1 MPLTARFSPYLMEFL
16 PVVLAGV
23 AQYATVHHGYFKF
36 DDFLHLFQIVNHGF
50 LEFLITP
57 HGGHLLLSS
66 NFVFYVCYRAFGLNA
81 TAYMWVA
88 LLTHL
93 LNVWLLYRA
102 IHYLTGRPLI
112 AAFGASLWGIAP
124 MAHGSVSWFSAYG
137 HVLATT
143 GVAWLL
149 FDIARLSRRGG
160 ALSTW
165 VQVRWYCVILL
176 TANSFG
182 VGLGAAGAFPFV
194 LYLLR
199 PAAPD
204 RMRVALR
211 FASLFFVLPVIYV
224 LQHRIYQEF
233 VGIEIVSPF
242 PVLSPAAITASIS
255 MLVDLLAI
263 GTTTLI
269 AGPLLATNGGP
280 VAVGPL
286 AGLSLETLREL
297 SHIVGGIVAASL
309 LFVFF
314 RSEGPTRA
322 KLLGLALLA
331 GGTYGMIALGRAPMS
346 LLMGYDESW
355 MAATPRYHYLAPMVL
370 SAFLCT
376 ALASAIGQRSWS
388 PAWGAALVLAWAAS
402 MTPLSVAAA
411 LSFAPYDLAFRKEHE
426 RIMSWIEGAA
436 SSRPVGAN
444 IYLKNHPVP
453 SIGLGIVPATEFPHT
468 AGLFVITYPSLEVD
482 GRRVFFIESDSSVLA
497 AARRRE
503 GSPIARL
510 LVSESFRPGAHPR
523 R

>member
-1 MPLTARFSPYLMEFL
+1 
-16 PVVLAGV
+16 VVLAGV
-23 AQYATVHHGYFKF
+23 AQYPTVHHGYFKS

-66 NFVFYVCYRAFGLNA
+66 NFVFYVCFRAFGLDPA
-81 TAYMWVA
+81 GYMWVA

-102 IHYLTGRPLI
+102 IHYLSDRPLI
-112 AAFGASLWGIAP
+112 AAFGASLWGMAP

-149 FDIARLSRRGG
+149 FDIARLSRRRES
-160 ALSTW
+160 LSMW

-182 VGLGAAGAFPFV
+182 VGLGTAGALPFA

-204 RMRVALR
+204 RIRVALR
-211 FASLFFVLPVIYV
+211 FASLFFVLPILYL

-242 PVLSPAAITASIS
+242 PLLSTPAVTASIS
-255 MLVDLLAI
+255 MLLDLLAI
-263 GTTTLI
+263 GATTLI
-269 AGPLLATNGGP
+269 AGPFLATNGGP

-297 SHIVGGIVAASL
+297 SYIVGIIIALCL
-309 LFVFF
+309 LFAFA
-314 RSEGPTRA
+314 RSQGPTRA
-322 KLLGLALLA
+322 KLLGLALLV
-331 GGTYGMIALGRAPMS
+331 GGAYGMIALGRGPMS
-346 LLMGYDESW
+346 LLMGYDQSW
-355 MAATPRYHYLAPMVL
+355 MAATPRYHYLAPMLL
-370 SAFLCT
+370 SALLCM
-376 ALASAIGQRSWS
+376 ALASAVGQRNWN
-388 PAWGAALVLAWAAS
+388 PAWGVALLLGWLALT
-402 MTPLSVAAA
+402 TPLSIAAA
-411 LSFAPYDLAFRKEHE
+411 RSFAPYDQNFRSEHE
-426 RIMSWIEGAA
+426 QIMSWIEDSA
-436 SSRPVGAN
+436 SSRPAGATL
-444 IYLKNHPVP
+444 YLKNHPVP
-453 SIGLGIVPATEFPHT
+453 SIGLGIVPASEFPHV
-468 AGLFVITYPSLEVD
+468 AALFVITYPSLEVD
-482 GRRVFFIESDSSVLA
+482 GRRVFFIESDASVLA

-503 GSPIARL
+503 GSPIARV
-510 LVSESFRPGAHPR
+510 LVSNSSRPGARQR

>member
-1 MPLTARFSPYLMEFL
+1 MPLTARLSPYLVEFL
-16 PVVLAGV
+16 PVVLAGI
-23 AQYATVHHGYFKF
+23 AQYPTVQHGYFKF

-66 NFVFYVCYRAFGLNA
+66 NFVFYVCYRAFGLDA
-81 TAYMWVA
+81 AGYMWVA

-102 IHYLTGRPLI
+102 IHYLTERPLI
-112 AAFGASLWGIAP
+112 AFFGASLWGMAP

-149 FDIARLSRRGG
+149 YDIARLSRQSE
-160 ALSTW
+160 ALSAW

-182 VGLGAAGAFPFV
+182 VGLGAAGALPFA

-211 FASLFFVLPVIYV
+211 FASLFLVLPVIYV

-233 VGIEIVSPF
+233 LGIEIVSPF
-242 PVLSPAAITASIS
+242 PMLSTAAISASIS
-255 MLVDLLAI
+255 MLLDLLAI
-263 GTTTLI
+263 GATTLL
-269 AGPLLATNGGP
+269 AGPFLATNGGP

-286 AGLSLETLREL
+286 TGLSLETLREL
-297 SHIVGGIVAASL
+297 SHIVGIIVGTSL

-331 GGTYGMIALGRAPMS
+331 GGAYGMIALGRAPMS
-346 LLMGYDESW
+346 LLMGYDQSW
-355 MAATPRYHYLAPMVL
+355 MAATPRYHYLAPMLL
-370 SAFLCT
+370 SALLSL
-376 ALASAIGQRSWS
+376 ALASALGQRNWN
-388 PAWGAALVLAWAAS
+388 PAWGVALLLGWLALT
-402 MTPLSVAAA
+402 TPLAVVAAR
-411 LSFAPYDLAFRKEHE
+411 SFAPYDQNFRSEHE
-426 RIMSWIEGAA
+426 QIMSWIEGAA
-436 SSRPVGAN
+436 NSRPAGATL
-444 IYLKNHPVP
+444 YLKNLPVP
-453 SIGLGIVPATEFPHT
+453 SLRLGIVPATEFPN
-468 AGLFVITYPSLEVD
+468 AAALFVVTYPSLEVD

-503 GSPIARL
+503 GSPIARV
-510 LVSESFRPGAHPR
+510 LVSDSFRPGARQR